1 MQKQYKLSYCWLLS
15 TLLALSACSEDI
27 TDFKST
33 NVGKEINLTGQ
44 IQQENVTRAND
55 YGFVSGDRMGIYVV
69 DYQNGQAGTL
79 GASDNRAQNMLF
91 TYDAE
96 SYRWSSPTT
105 LYWRDD
111 QTPIDIYGYY
121 PGVNYISNPLAYK
134 FEVQT
139 DQSTEAQNGDLAG
152 YEQSDLLWGKAAR
165 VEPTAEQ
172 ITVKYNHILAG
183 VRVHLIKGE
192 GMTDAEWDK
201 LEKIVLVDNTTRAA
215 EVNLATGVVA
225 SVASEESLRSI
236 RMAPQS
242 DDYYRAVVIP
252 QTVAA
257 GKTLISVT
265 LDGQTYSHAL
275 TTAMV
280 YIAGKLHDFTLTVN
294 KRTASG
300 DYEIALAYDGISPWM
315 NDEGSHNFS
324 ATAYVTVN
332 CDEAGKLKECI
343 TKAGYDYKTVKNL
356 KVTGEL
362 TTEDFYLFRRN
373 MPELAHLNLKDVK
386 VVNALMESYWSN
398 IEQKTIERYEDDA
411 LPSDAFDDNKTIRSI
426 VLPNGLKRIGGQ
438 AFRQTQL
445 MFSTLE
451 IPEGVTYIGK
461 MAFCFNDYNGVELIL
476 PNSIDS
482 IMDAAFYHCHYSCEL
497 KLNDHIK
504 YIGGDA
510 FNETPNFHGVF
521 HLPSNLRSLS
531 ADAFNGLGRD
541 GSFTGEIEIPQG
553 ITAIPANTFRDMA
566 FKNRIGLTL
575 PDGIKSIGGAAF
587 VRARLSSLHFNN
599 DLQRIDE
606 AAFCYG
612 NIPFPIELPSSLLS
626 IASHAF
632 EDCRIEGELVI
643 PEKCTTI
650 GSAAFY
656 GNYITKLTL
665 PSKLEYIEESAFC
678 NNPVLT
684 SVTIPKY
691 VNLIGPHAFDGAI
704 ALQTVICLNP
714 EPPVLE
720 DAVFNGVY
728 FDKCI
733 LEVPEASVAAY
744 RTADGWKQF
753 KNITAYH
760 ELAFNIPE
768 IITLEKGNTLSGIIR
783 SEGAWEVVECPD
795 WVTVTPSSGTTKAEL
810 TITVKPNSGDT
821 REGQVV
827 FRLKDKDYTTYT
839 TVKQVTYEYKE
850 DEEIVLQTASAGAPR
865 EIPIFIVGEGYN
877 AEDIASGAYLDDMR
891 EQMEHLFSIEPYKTY
906 RNYFTV
912 STAIAVSPEHGVGGR
927 TRFGT
932 EYYGGSFDTDYDAI
946 WQYALARGKG
956 VSSDR
961 EGQTTVMVLLN
972 TNLLINSTQ
981 LEDNGR
987 SISLMGKSTDNYPYS
1002 QREFVLREIGGIAF
1016 GKLGIEGV
1024 NHFTFL
1030 KSCVCPGCAA
1040 LDKYQHA
1047 KDLGWYENI
1056 STSGKM
1062 NEVPWSHLIFDSR
1075 YSQYV
1080 DIYEGAYNHARGAY
1094 RSENMSI
1101 MGDIFIPYFNT
1112 ISRQSIVRR
1121 ILEYSGEGY
1130 TFEKFVAND
1139 KREYPE

>member
-1 MQKQYKLSYCWLLS
+1 MQKQHKLSYCWLLS
-15 TLLALSACSEDI
+15 ALFALSACSEDI
-27 TDFKST
+27 TDIKST
-33 NVGKEINLTGQ
+33 NVSKAINLTGQ

-69 DYQNGQAGTL
+69 DYQNGQTGTL
-79 GASDNRAQNMLF
+79 GASDNRAQNVLF

-111 QTPIDIYGYY
+111 QTPIDVYGYY

-242 DDYYRAVVIP
+242 DDYYRAVIIP

-257 GKTLISVT
+257 GKTLISIT
-265 LDGQTYSHAL
+265 LDGQTYSHTL
-275 TTAMV
+275 STAMV
-280 YIAGKLHDFTLTVN
+280 YSAGKLHDFTLNIN
-294 KRTASG
+294 KRAASG
-300 DYEIALAYDGISPWM
+300 DYEMALTYDGISPWM
-315 NDEGSHNFS
+315 NDEGSHNFT

-356 KVTGEL
+356 KVTGTI
-362 TTEDFYLFRRN
+362 TTEDFYFFRRE
-373 MPELAHLNLKDVK
+373 MPELAHLNLKEVK
-386 VVNALMESYWSN
+386 VVHASVAYDWDHD
-398 IEQKTIERYEDDA
+398 IETFCDDA
-411 LPSDAFDDNKTIRSI
+411 LPSDAFNGNKTIRSI
-426 VLPNGLKRIGGQ
+426 VLPNNLKRIGGQ
-438 AFRQTQL
+438 AFSGMQL

-451 IPEGVTYIGK
+451 IPDGVTYIGIG
-461 MAFCFNDYNGVELIL
+461 AFGYNDANGVELIL
-476 PNSIDS
+476 PNTIDS
-482 IMDAAFYHCHYSCEL
+482 IMSSAFYHCQYSCEL
-497 KLNDHIK
+497 KLNDNIK
-504 YIGGDA
+504 YIGGYA
-510 FNETPNFHGVF
+510 FDETSNFYGAF
-521 HLPSNLRSLS
+521 HIPSGLQ
-531 ADAFNGLGRD
+531 AIPVGAFSRLGGN

-553 ITAIPANTFRDMA
+553 ITEISDQA
-566 FKNRIGLTL
+566 FLAVALKNRVAVTVPNGV
-575 PDGIKSIGGAAF
+575 KKIGGDAF
-587 VRARLSSLHFNN
+587 NGVRFSALQFNN
-599 DLQRIDE
+599 DLMRIDYK
-606 AAFCYG
+606 AFQFAS
-612 NIPFPIELPSSLLS
+612 IPFPIELPNSLLS
-626 IASHAF
+626 IGDGCFSN
-632 EDCRIEGELVI
+632 CGIEGELVI
-643 PEKCTTI
+643 PEKCTII
-650 GSAAFY
+650 GAGAFS
-656 GNYITKLTL
+656 GNYFTKITL
-665 PSKLEYIEESAFC
+665 PSRLEYINREAFRS
-678 NNPVLT
+678 NPLLT
-684 SVTIPKY
+684 SITIPKY
-691 VNLIGPHAFDGAI
+691 VGFIDEFAFEGDH

-714 EPPVLE
+714 EPPTLE
-720 DAVFNGVY
+720 NGVFDGVY

-744 RTADGWKQF
+744 RNADGWKQF

-760 ELAFNIPE
+760 ELAFNIPD
-768 IITLEKGNTLSGIIR
+768 IVTLDKGNTLSGIIR
-783 SEGAWEVVECPD
+783 AEGAWEVAECPD
-795 WVTVTPSSGTTKAEL
+795 WVTVTPSSGTADERKAEL
-810 TITVKPNSGDT
+810 TVTVKPNSGDT
-821 REGQVV
+821 REGQIV
-827 FRLKDKDYTTYT
+827 FRLKDKNYTTYT
-839 TVKQVTYEYKE
+839 TVKQVACEYKE

-865 EIPIFIVGEGYN
+865 EIPIFIVGDGYN
-877 AEDIASGAYLDDMR
+877 AEDIASGAYLNDMR

-912 STAIAVSPEHGVGGR
+912 STAIAVSPERGIGGL
-927 TRFGT
+927 TRFNT
-932 EYYGGSFDTDYDAI
+932 ECYSGSFDSDYDAV
-946 WQYALARGKG
+946 WQYALTHGKG

-961 EGQTTVMVLLN
+961 EGQTTIMVLLN
-972 TNLLINSTQ
+972 TNLLTNTTQ
-981 LEDNGR
+981 LRDNGR
-987 SISLMGKSTDNYPYS
+987 SISLMGKSTDSYPYT
-1002 QREFVLREIGGIAF
+1002 QREFVLREIGGVAF
-1016 GKLGIEGV
+1016 GKLGIESV

-1030 KSCVCPGCAA
+1030 KSCTCPGCAA

-1056 STSGKM
+1056 SISGKM

-1080 DIYEGAYNHARGAY
+1080 DVYEGAYNHARGTY
-1094 RSENMSI
+1094 RSENQSI